1 MGLVLPQ
8 LKPAPRWESLDLGDG
23 VLIGVEITPPTYAQ
37 VAADRC
43 MVDEVMATRI
53 STATP
58 QVMANLNRLECL
70 TNWRCVLRQTADG
83 GTVDVPFSREAL
95 AEVFVARPRSFLL
108 LLKLLAPLFAEPAKN
123 QPAAATSDSLPPE
136 LSTSISPS
144 SVSSPA
150 D

>member
-43 MVDEVMATRI
+43 MVDE
-53 STATP
+53 
-58 QVMANLNRLECL
+58 VMANLNRLECL